1 LTRNS
6 NWYPWNRVGVELQSK
21 YLRLFFVYARLDSL
35 GFYLNSSSIK
45 IQKKRRTQTLGAVLS
60 IPGINDGAFRTIQ
73 VKSKRAS
80 HCAFRRR
87 LKLGKGNRIMS
98 PLNVLL
104 VVYAFPPAG
113 GVGVLRAAS
122 LARYF
127 PAEGIRLDVL
137 TTRNPSSVGTDQS
150 LLREI
155 PLEVQIH
162 RTITLDLPFGV
173 KKRLKSLMTGSRG
186 RSTQAAENA
195 TTGRPGLLKRV
206 LQDLLL
212 PDPQVTWLPVL
223 TRAARRIVKQRK
235 IDLVLIT
242 GAPFSDYLLAERLR
256 KDFPQLPI
264 VLDFRDEWLATSFGV
279 ASFQF
284 SRSERARKFAIRAE
298 AAAVANA
305 TAVVAVTEAARRE
318 IRGRYPWEP
327 EGKFLYVPNGFDA
340 TRLRTAK
347 RTEQNKAEDKIV
359 VTYVG
364 TVYSSTEPTALVE
377 ALQSL
382 PPAVKERFTLRF
394 IGHIEEPRYQQALLQ
409 LGGMVELK
417 GYLPQREAL
426 EAMNET
432 DYVLLVTHDPLNISA
447 KFYDYIGAGKPIL
460 ACVHPEG
467 DVRRLLEDLRAGW
480 WANSHDVQGIRQL
493 FLDTAARHGSL
504 LGSFQPDSG
513 RIRLY
518 ERKVI
523 AHDYAELLYRIAGRE
538 HVAASD
544 ATTARSARS
553 VG

>member
-1 LTRNS
+1 M
-6 NWYPWNRVGVELQSK
+6 K
-21 YLRLFFVYARLDSL
+21 
-35 GFYLNSSSIK
+35 
-45 IQKKRRTQTLGAVLS
+45 
-60 IPGINDGAFRTIQ
+60 
-73 VKSKRAS
+73 
-80 HCAFRRR
+80 
-87 LKLGKGNRIMS
+87 

-150 LLREI
+150 LLQEI
-155 PLEVQIH
+155 PPEVQIH
-162 RTITLDLPFGV
+162 RTVTLDLPFGV
-173 KKRLKSLMTGSRG
+173 KKWLKSLVTGSR
-186 RSTQAAENA
+186 RPEPQAAGNRTA
-195 TTGRPGLLKRV
+195 AKPGLLKRV

-223 TRAARRIVKQRK
+223 TRAAKRIVKQRK

-256 KDFPQLPI
+256 KDFPHLPI

-284 SRSERARKFAIRAE
+284 SRSERARKFAVRAE

-318 IRGRYPWEP
+318 IRGRYPQQP
-327 EGKFLYVPNGFDA
+327 ESKFIHVPNGFDA
-340 TRLRTAK
+340 TRLPIAQRSHQKQTG
-347 RTEQNKAEDKIV
+347 DKIV

-377 ALQSL
+377 ALLTL
-382 PPAVKERFTLRF
+382 PPAVKARFTLRF
-394 IGHIEEPRYQQALLQ
+394 IGHIEEPRYREALSQ
-409 LGGMVELK
+409 LGDMVELK

-426 EAMNET
+426 DAMNET

-460 ACVHPEG
+460 ACVHPQG
-467 DVRRLLEDLRAGW
+467 DVRRLLEALQAGW
-480 WANSHDVQGIRQL
+480 WADSHDVAGMRQL
-493 FLDTAARHGSL
+493 FLDTAARHGSIQA
-504 LGSFQPDSG
+504 SFQPDRS
-513 RIRLY
+513 RIAQY

-523 AHDYAELLYRIAGRE
+523 AQDYAGLLYRIAGRE
-538 HVAASD
+538 RLATWDTRTTSAAGMV
-544 ATTARSARS
+544 R
-553 VG
+553 